1 MSTNKK
7 YVGEDAAR
15 ALAAGIGAATPRTW
29 DLTPDDL
36 DSVTEEE
43 QDGMVLMQFPTPA
56 RLKASLADIK
66 TGDRLDASSVFG
78 ISACHLT
85 VTTVLRDDASDG
97 TFYHVFASMDS
108 ADDGIVYNFCIG
120 NDNVAIV
127 LLPLVEPDPQKLSAS
142 AGGSSW
148 QYGAIPNWGDL
159 GERPSDWR
167 YYGTGSAAQPIEFK
181 IGDTFRTP
189 TLVPYGCPPSEASD
203 DPADQPSA
211 NYAEG
216 TIIGTGKV
224 QNVPYL
230 VVVGATRFGKK
241 QGATDKDAETITA
254 PGIFY
259 VTRPSTNYWYVKF
272 YPLLNKWK
280 EINDV
285 QKKVTELE
293 HKKWNIGPEEN
304 ATEQIEVWHRCTDGV
319 VAYAYSLPTSVAE
332 NLNSMSKGDLLVLGG
347 LPTEFINGKE
357 IPIDEIDGDGIHA
370 IANGRWYHIDV
381 QINSRCIF
389 VDFLNMDAP
398 MLNCSIRRNKRHLRK
413 HGHEL
418 TARPIRVLTGR
429 LPKMG
434 DEGNRNYYLYS
445 LRGPLAEPH
454 PSIRVNLWT
463 RALKKWLK
471 STNVNG
477 QTTFEIHG
485 VGFERAYF
493 TPGGDDTADTW
504 NDLWMSDQGLTMEVT
519 PEKITITKPAGKNC
533 IDFVGLIAE
542 MKVTKQ
548 FKVKKGHEFG
558 CTPFIVRYDNRK
570 GWMAF
575 QQTSGF
581 VLDKLSPITSKEL
594 YLYLMGEGDSKKIE
608 VQFRT
613 RALKDKSLDATDP
626 CNSRYNFWSQTKRRG
641 WVCRARRTRGQLYN
655 GKSHDGNKVRSHA
668 YRKVGA
674 SDWVYFSLRWGLRD
688 ADGNRKI
695 ESVRQLS

>member
-7 YVGEDAAR
+7 YVGEEGAR
-15 ALAAGIGAATPRTW
+15 VLAAGIGAATPRTW

-36 DSVTEEE
+36 DSVTQEE
-43 QDGMVLMQFPTPA
+43 QDGMILLQFPTPA
-56 RLKASLADIK
+56 SLKAGMADIK
-66 TGDRLDASSVFG
+66 AGDLLDASMVVDA
-78 ISACHLT
+78 SAFHLT
-85 VTTVLRDDASDG
+85 VMDVLRNEENG
-97 TFYHVFASMDS
+97 VVYCTVYASMTEAGEGVAYYFHIRNETVD
-108 ADDGIVYNFCIG
+108 IV
-120 NDNVAIV
+120 V
-127 LLPLVEPDPQKLSAS
+127 LPLVEQDPQKLSAS

-159 GERPSDWR
+159 GQSSAWF
-167 YYGTGSAAQPIEFK
+167 YYGTGSSSQPRDFK

-203 DPADQPSA
+203 DPADQAAA

-230 VVVGATRFGKK
+230 VVVGAARFGKK

-357 IPIDEIDGDGIHA
+357 IPIDEIDGDGIRA
-370 IANGRWYHIDV
+370 IANGRWYFIDV
-381 QINSRCIF
+381 QINSESVF
-389 VDFLNMDAP
+389 VDFLNKDP
-398 MLNCSIRRNKRHLRK
+398 RLLNDSIRRNKRHLRK

-445 LRGPLAEPH
+445 KVFWGRSEPTH
-454 PSIRVNLWT
+454 ICVNLWT
-463 RALKKWLK
+463 RKLKKWLK
-471 STNVNG
+471 STDVDD
-477 QTTFEIHG
+477 TTFEIAG
-485 VGFERAYF
+485 VGFVDARF
-493 TPGGDDTADTW
+493 THSGELTDDRYDE
-504 NDLWMSDQGLTMEVT
+504 WMSAMGLTMEVS

-533 IDFVGLIAE
+533 IDFVGLVAE
-542 MKVTKQ
+542 ME
-548 FKVKKGHEFG
+548 VKKLFDVRKGRSFG
-558 CTPFIVRYDNRK
+558 FSPYIVRYDKRK

-581 VLDKLSPITSKEL
+581 ALDKLSPITPNEL
-594 YLYLMGEGDSKKIE
+594 FLYFQGCGDSKKIE

-613 RALKDKSLDATDP
+613 RALKDKSLDANDP
-626 CNSRYNFWSQTKRRG
+626 CNPRYNFWSQTKRRG

-655 GKSHDGNKVRSHA
+655 GKSHGGNKVRSHA

>member
-1 MSTNKK
+1 MAKK
-7 YVGEDAAR
+7 YVGPAVAEAI
-15 ALAAGIGAATPRTW
+15 AGAVSACDRKIKDSSSKVWELYPGNIDEVTSESPSGAITMM
-29 DLTPDDL
+29 
-36 DSVTEEE
+36 S
-43 QDGMVLMQFPTPA
+43 FPTPA
-56 RLKASLADIK
+56 DLLEHIAEIKEGDVIDITKLLGYDNQDGEYFRLQVTSTNLEITGDTIPNRYAAMASMIQGGMALSAIIDVEFCGIFMVTLADTSTVDASL
-66 TGDRLDASSVFG
+66 
-78 ISACHLT
+78 
-85 VTTVLRDDASDG
+85 
-97 TFYHVFASMDS
+97 
-108 ADDGIVYNFCIG
+108 
-120 NDNVAIV
+120 
-127 LLPLVEPDPQKLSAS
+127 
-142 AGGSSW
+142 GGSGWSS
-148 QYGAIPNWGDL
+148 GPIPNWGDANSYWTINDMQQLQL
-159 GERPSDWR
+159 GKRFHSALTPNGVSSSA
-167 YYGTGSAAQPIEFK
+167 TGDPVK
-181 IGDTFRTP
+181 D
-189 TLVPYGCPPSEASD
+189 ASG
-203 DPADQPSA
+203 
-211 NYAEG
+211 NYVDG
-216 TIIGTGKV
+216 I
-224 QNVPYL
+224 
-230 VVVGATRFGKK
+230 VVGKGKTEDSEYCVVL
-241 QGATDKDAETITA
+241 GAAKFKTDNNAGTMTA

-259 VTRPSTNYWYVKF
+259 VTQKNKNLSTTPGKVRF
-272 YPLLNKWK
+272 FPLLNMWK
-280 EINDV
+280 EIKEV

-293 HKKWNIGPEEN
+293 PKKWNIGPSANETINVSE
-304 ATEQIEVWHRCTDGV
+304 WHRCTDGV
-319 VAYAYSLPTSVAE
+319 IAYAYSLPTSLAE

>member
-1 MSTNKK
+1 MAKK
-7 YVGEDAAR
+7 YVGPAVAEAIAGAVSACDAKITDAAPKVWE
-15 ALAAGIGAATPRTW
+15 LYPDNMDDVTFESPSGAITMM
-29 DLTPDDL
+29 
-36 DSVTEEE
+36 S
-43 QDGMVLMQFPTPA
+43 FPTPA
-56 RLKASLADIK
+56 DLLEHIAEIKEGDVIDITKLLGYDNQDGEYFRLQVTSTCFEI
-66 TGDRLDASSVFG
+66 TGDTIPNRYAAQASRIEGEMALSAIIDVETCGIVMVSLVDTSTVDAS
-78 ISACHLT
+78 I
-85 VTTVLRDDASDG
+85 
-97 TFYHVFASMDS
+97 
-108 ADDGIVYNFCIG
+108 
-120 NDNVAIV
+120 
-127 LLPLVEPDPQKLSAS
+127 
-142 AGGSSW
+142 GGSGWSS
-148 QYGAIPNWGDL
+148 GPIPNWGDAGSYWEIYDMQQLQL
-159 GERPSDWR
+159 GKRFHSALTPS
-167 YYGTGSAAQPIEFK
+167 GVSSSATGDPVK
-181 IGDTFRTP
+181 D
-189 TLVPYGCPPSEASD
+189 ASG
-203 DPADQPSA
+203 
-211 NYAEG
+211 NYVDG
-216 TIIGTGKV
+216 I
-224 QNVPYL
+224 
-230 VVVGATRFGKK
+230 VVGKGKTENSEYCVVL
-241 QGATDKDAETITA
+241 GAAKFKTDNNAGTMTA

-259 VTRPSTNYWYVKF
+259 VTQKNKNLSTTPGKVRF
-272 YPLLNKWK
+272 FPLLNMWK
-280 EINDV
+280 EIKEV

-293 HKKWNIGPEEN
+293 PKKWNIGPSANETINVSE
-304 ATEQIEVWHRCTDGV
+304 WHRCTDGV
-319 VAYAYSLPTSVAE
+319 IAYAYSLPTSLAE
-332 NLNSMSKGDLLVLGG
+332 NRNSMSKGDLLVLGG

-370 IANGRWYHIDV
+370 VANGRWYFIDV
-381 QINSRCIF
+381 RINSESVF
-389 VDFLNMDAP
+389 VDFLNKDP
-398 MLNCSIRRNKRHLRK
+398 RLLNDSIRRNKRHLRK

-445 LRGPLAEPH
+445 SSGDSAVPNS
-454 PSIRVNLWT
+454 SIRVNLWT
-463 RALKKWLK
+463 RKLKKWLK
-471 STNVNG
+471 STDVDD
-477 QTTFEIHG
+477 TTFEIAG
-485 VGFERAYF
+485 VGFVSARF
-493 TPGGDDTADTW
+493 THSGELIEDRYDE
-504 NDLWMSDQGLTMEVT
+504 WMSVMGLTMEVS

-533 IDFVGLIAE
+533 IDFVGLVAE

-688 ADGNRKI
+688 AYGNRKI
-695 ESVRQLS
+695 KSVRQLS